1 MALITGS
8 LPETVLERLSPEKR
22 SKYTAERHTKRG
34 TVEVEVRDF
43 ARSPALIA
51 GDEETW
57 TLRGYATVYD
67 VAYPIGGGPEAGGWM
82 EIVER
87 GATAKSI
94 KDGADVRLLVNHDGL
109 PLARTASGTMALISD
124 DLGMMVDARLDPSS
138 PYAQS
143 ARSAIVRKDADQMSF
158 AFRVLRQQWNDDY
171 TERRIKEVQ
180 LFDASI
186 VTYPA
191 SEATV
196 VQMNDAAINSEN
208 RAEDE
213 AAEDDFVAQ
222 IRVLVAQ
229 LIAGEVADPKTDSP
243 SAEALRALVTVLQ
256 DLDWFEYI
264 DESEEQTENVG
275 MMRSMSL
282 GTATAIADALRLN
295 SVS

>member
-1 MALITGS
+1 
-8 LPETVLERLSPEKR
+8 
-22 SKYTAERHTKRG
+22 
-34 TVEVEVRDF
+34 
-43 ARSPALIA
+43 
-51 GDEETW
+51 
-57 TLRGYATVYD
+57 
-67 VAYPIGGGPEAGGWM
+67 
-82 EIVER
+82 
-87 GATAKSI
+87 
-94 KDGADVRLLVNHDGL
+94 
-109 PLARTASGTMALISD
+109 
-124 DLGMMVDARLDPSS
+124 MMVDARLDPSS